1 MRAICIGLLVA
12 LAGAAPAAAAPVLE
26 LHGGRVVTREVRFAG
41 PTELAKPPRSAA
53 QRSGEATGPPA
64 RAAGSSPKRQSPPP
78 KGRPTRDALDDLL
91 ASGQIDQATYD
102 RAGDAVKRALR
113 AYRALSGTRR
123 TELAAVIANADSIG
137 ASGRLVPARIAA
149 VTLTLERNTQWWS
162 DGSIPR
168 SGARIGFDG
177 SRAIW
182 QYYPGQG
189 VELQM
194 LANFAHANALW
205 SSRKRS
211 ALRELIDELTPLGTV
226 RPDGSIAWEYLFRFG
241 GGAPPWSS
249 SIAQGT
255 AVQALG
261 RAGAPLPQPAYTD
274 LATRSLALFEQP
286 SPDGVRRDTPDG
298 AFYLIYSFAPDLL
311 VLNAHLQA
319 VIGLYDFAQLT
330 GDPRAQALYES
341 GVAEARVSVPRYDTG
356 RWSLYSLERE
366 SDLSY
371 HELVTTFLGNLC
383 KRTGEAVFCD
393 TAARFK
399 DYLTVAPS
407 VRRTTR
413 RVRAG
418 KPARIA
424 FRLDKISRVGMT
436 VVDPRGR
443 TVLSTSAVVGRGSR
457 YYTWRSPSKAGLYT
471 LRLSATDL
479 AGNRAAPVEGKLRVL
494 KARRR

>member
-113 AYRALSGTRR
+113 AYRALSGTRKA
-123 TELAAVIANADSIG
+123 ELAAVIANADSIA
-137 ASGRLVPARIAA
+137 ASGWLVPARIAA
-149 VTLTLERNTQWWS
+149 VTLTLERNTQWWT
-162 DGSIPR
+162 DGTVPR
-168 SGARIGFDG
+168 SGARVGFDG

-189 VELQM
+189 IELQM
-194 LANFAHANALW
+194 LANFAQANALW
-205 SSRKRS
+205 SSRKRT

-261 RAGAPLPQPAYTD
+261 RAGALLMQPAYTD
-274 LATRSLALFEQP
+274 LASRSLALFEQP
-286 SPDGVRRDTPDG
+286 PPDGVRRDTPDG

-330 GDPRAQALYES
+330 ADPRAQELYES
-341 GVAEARVSVPRYDTG
+341 GVAEARVAVPRYDTG
-356 RWSLYSLERE
+356 KWSLYSLERE

-383 KRTGEAVFCD
+383 KRTEEALFCD
-393 TAARFK
+393 AAARFEG
-399 DYLTVAPS
+399 YLEVPPVIAQS
-407 VRRTTR
+407 TR

-436 VVDPRGR
+436 ITDSRGR
-443 TVLSTSAVVGRGSR
+443 TMLSTSATVGRGTR
-457 YYTWRSPSKAGLYT
+457 YFTWRSPVRAGTYE
-471 LRLSATDL
+471 LRLSARDL
-479 AGNRAAPVEGKLRVL
+479 VGNAAEPVDGTLKVLR
-494 KARRR
+494 ARR